1 MQKSLGEDPEMI
13 KGLEKRHFKDRLQ
26 ALFSPEEGR
35 LGSDLTTIF
44 EYTKGRSRL
53 PFAQTKKKDT
63 QIVEDPRQTDT
74 REDFPSFSWL
84 RIMRRFKFLNLSR
97 EKNLRIFRHHPH
109 VNVAE
114 GQRDD
119 FFFFP
124 NLRWSSVSEPC
135 QQIQSTQHRIDAK
148 F

>member
-1 MQKSLGEDPEMI
+1 M
-13 KGLEKRHFKDRLQ
+13 
-26 ALFSPEEGR
+26 
-35 LGSDLTTIF
+35 
-44 EYTKGRSRL
+44 
-53 PFAQTKKKDT
+53 PFAQTKKKDP

-84 RIMRRFKFLNLSR
+84 RIMRCFKFLNLSR